1 MGLEHQT
8 TLVIAH
14 RLSTIRNADRIAV
27 IMDGAVKEIGTYE
40 ELMAKEDG
48 RFRQLQALQ
57 DLDAPIQDE
66 TPRSSKTKKTSSVEQ
81 STVKEKIESLN
92 ATKRKAKEVAELEEE
107 ELKKIDK
114 KKAQGNAARARMLAK
129 DDHSLFVI
137 GGIGALLAG
146 MSQRF
151 CFNVK
156 SYCNVSLVL
165 LPFVYFQEPY
175 FQLGDTTS
183 LTCWSCCINQFF
195 PVTMTKI
202 LALII
207 GMLSLTICKN
217 WPGQSR

>member
-57 DLDAPIQDE
+57 DLDAPIQDA
-66 TPRSSKTKKTSSVEQ
+66 KTQTSSVKQ

-114 KKAQGNAARARMLAK
+114 KKAQGNAVRARMLAK